1 MTLTLT
7 VSLSYKQC
15 NQKPYI
21 LCNSTVDIPGTRSC
35 TTVMVM
41 AVNQL
46 TQRIYINAEKYNA

>member
-7 VSLSYKQC
+7 VSLRYKQC
-15 NQKPYI
+15 NRKTVHI
-21 LCNSTVDIPGTRSC
+21 MNSTVDIPGTRSC

-46 TQRIYINAEKYNA
+46 TQRIYINAEKYNE